1 MIVILSKFIL
11 GFFAVLAATLVA
23 LKPRFVRHL
32 SNPHHPPAPSLFLL
46 PVLVETFGKFSA
58 EAGG

>member
-1 MIVILSKFIL
+1 MKVILSKFIL
-11 GFFAVLAATLVA
+11 GFYAFLAAPLVA
-23 LKPRFVRHL
+23 LKPLFMRHL